1 MKVVLVTTP
10 RRLSNMFL
18 VEFFHLVLY
27 TFLLTALL
35 PVTKM
40 TITDELAAAD
50 ANQIWWFKAN
60 PYSGSLPQ
68 PN

>member
-1 MKVVLVTTP
+1 
-10 RRLSNMFL
+10 
-18 VEFFHLVLY
+18 
-27 TFLLTALL
+27 
-35 PVTKM
+35 M

-50 ANQIWWFKAN
+50 TNHIWWLKTN

>member
-1 MKVVLVTTP
+1 
-10 RRLSNMFL
+10 
-18 VEFFHLVLY
+18 
-27 TFLLTALL
+27 
-35 PVTKM
+35 M

-50 ANQIWWFKAN
+50 SNQILWFKTN